1 MIFFVASTKNQ
12 NLFMQVIKECNE
24 AVIEKIC
31 KDNFTLLPYV
41 TSNMQI
47 IDTADIFL
55 IDLTACEDSKED
67 LLQALKNI
75 RVMND
80 TIRIIVVD
88 TTRYEG
94 DPLLSECF
102 ASGIYDLIV
111 SSDNVEL
118 KSELAFCI
126 QTGKKYKDATNFQEY
141 VPFSEY
147 EAKVNKKPDAED
159 VLIGLSGTH
168 ARIGVTHAMIVLA
181 NHLRKMGYLVA
192 LVDKSQKPTF
202 RSIQDSF
209 DCEDQNEYFTLD
221 GIDYYKE
228 QELQKLKKKG
238 YNFIL
243 IDYGEYLERD
253 ESYGDCGIQ
262 IIIAGAKPWE
272 VEKTFYVFQDTVEET
287 LKKYHYFFNFVA
299 DDLKDEVRSGMDNLK
314 SVHFLTYAED
324 PFNSEDF
331 PDIED
336 IIYEYSK
343 PEPVP
348 DKKKRKGFK
357 KKG

>member
-1 MIFFVASTKNQ
+1 MIFFVSSTKNQ
-12 NLFMQVIKECNE
+12 NLFTQVIRECS
-24 AVIEKIC
+24 EKIIDQIC
-31 KDNFTLLPYV
+31 KDNFYLLPYV
-41 TSNMQI
+41 TTNMQI
-47 IDTADIFL
+47 IDNAEIFL
-55 IDLTACEDSKED
+55 VDLTACDDSRDD

-80 TIRIIVVD
+80 SIRIIVVD

-94 DPLLSECF
+94 DSLLSECF

-111 SSDNVEL
+111 TSDNVEL
-118 KSELAFCI
+118 KAELAFCI
-126 QTGKKYKDATNFQEY
+126 TTGKKYKDAANFQEY
-141 VPFSEY
+141 VPFNEY
-147 EAKVNKKPDAED
+147 EAKINQKPDAED

-192 LVDKSQKPTF
+192 MVDKAQNPTF
-202 RSIQDSF
+202 SCIQDSF
-209 DCEDQNEYFTLD
+209 DCEEQKDYFTLD

-228 QELQKLKKKG
+228 QDIQKLKMKG

-243 IDYGEYLERD
+243 IDFGEYQKRDASYGE
-253 ESYGDCGIQ
+253 CGIQ

-272 VEKTFYVFQDTVEET
+272 VDKTFHVFQKSSEEK
-287 LKKYHYFFNFVA
+287 LKEYHYYFNFVS
-299 DDLKDEVRSGMDNLK
+299 DDLKDEVRAGMDSLT
-314 SVHFLTYAED
+314 SVHFLSYTED
-324 PFNSEDF
+324 PFNAEDF

-336 IIYEYSK
+336 IICRYSK
-343 PEPVP
+343 PEPEP
-348 DKKKRKGFK
+348 EKKKRKGFR

>member
-1 MIFFVASTKNQ
+1 
-12 NLFMQVIKECNE
+12 
-24 AVIEKIC
+24 
-31 KDNFTLLPYV
+31 
-41 TSNMQI
+41 
-47 IDTADIFL
+47 
-55 IDLTACEDSKED
+55 
-67 LLQALKNI
+67 
-75 RVMND
+75 
-80 TIRIIVVD
+80 
-88 TTRYEG
+88 
-94 DPLLSECF
+94 
-102 ASGIYDLIV
+102 
-111 SSDNVEL
+111 
-118 KSELAFCI
+118 
-126 QTGKKYKDATNFQEY
+126 
-141 VPFSEY
+141 
-147 EAKVNKKPDAED
+147 
-159 VLIGLSGTH
+159 
-168 ARIGVTHAMIVLA
+168 MIVLA

-228 QELQKLKKKG
+228 QELQKLQKKG

>member
-12 NLFMQVIKECNE
+12 NLFTQVIRECS
-24 AVIEKIC
+24 EKIIDQIC
-31 KDNFTLLPYV
+31 KDNFYLLPYV
-41 TSNMQI
+41 TTNMQI
-47 IDTADIFL
+47 IDNAEIFL
-55 IDLTACEDSKED
+55 VDLTACDDSRDD

-80 TIRIIVVD
+80 SIRIIVVD

-94 DPLLSECF
+94 DSLLSECF

-111 SSDNVEL
+111 TSDNVEL
-118 KSELAFCI
+118 KAELAFCI
-126 QTGKKYKDATNFQEY
+126 TTGKKYKDAANFQEY

-272 VEKTFYVFQDTVEET
+272 VEKTFYVFQDTVEEK

>member
-1 MIFFVASTKNQ
+1 MSREILKLVQKIDSSTVDLQMVLQCAPVLAGLK
-12 NLFMQVIKECNE
+12 V
-24 AVIEKIC
+24 
-31 KDNFTLLPYV
+31 
-41 TSNMQI
+41 SNMLSVSRAFYPRI
-47 IDTADIFL
+47 LEVLMETDIS
-55 IDLTACEDSKED
+55 CY
-67 LLQALKNI
+67 LLRQTDEKVI
-75 RVMND
+75 
-80 TIRIIVVD
+80 
-88 TTRYEG
+88 
-94 DPLLSECF
+94 LL
-102 ASGIYDLIV
+102 L
-111 SSDNVEL
+111 
-118 KSELAFCI
+118 
-126 QTGKKYKDATNFQEY
+126 
-141 VPFSEY
+141 
-147 EAKVNKKPDAED
+147 
-159 VLIGLSGTH
+159 
-168 ARIGVTHAMIVLA
+168 
-181 NHLRKMGYLVA
+181 
-192 LVDKSQKPTF
+192 
-202 RSIQDSF
+202 
-209 DCEDQNEYFTLD
+209 
-221 GIDYYKE
+221 YKE

-272 VEKTFYVFQDTVEET
+272 VEKTFYVFQDTAEEK

-314 SVHFLTYAED
+314 SIHFLTYAED